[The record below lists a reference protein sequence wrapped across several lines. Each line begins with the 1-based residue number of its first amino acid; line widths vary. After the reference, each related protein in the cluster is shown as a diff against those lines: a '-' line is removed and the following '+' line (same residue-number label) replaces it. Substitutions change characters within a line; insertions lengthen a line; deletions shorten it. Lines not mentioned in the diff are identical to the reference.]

1 VRDGVDAAIRELL
14 DRVEASVGSPTCGAG
29 CDRCCSHSVP
39 VTSAEGL
46 DLLAHLDGLDAAVR
60 DPALARVRE
69 RARTSKLDPCP
80 LLSDGLCTAYA
91 ARPVPCRTQH
101 VWHEAR
107 YCDAPDADS
116 CTPAEFLELRY
127 LDYLDGMIEEADAGR
142 LPFSGELGL
151 VLTFLSGH
159 ADAYRSGGDLRR
171 ELDPEFVS
179 RLRYPPG
186 ATTGEMG
193 AALRRLREEEA
204 ERFRTLPA
212 PLGMPRAL
220 EVRGRSELMPFFRR

>member
-127 LDYLDGMIEEADAGR
+127 LDYLDG
-142 LPFSGELGL
+142 
-151 VLTFLSGH
+151 
-159 ADAYRSGGDLRR
+159 
-171 ELDPEFVS
+171 
-179 RLRYPPG
+179 
-186 ATTGEMG
+186 
-193 AALRRLREEEA
+193 LRRLREEEA